1 MKLSGNGRDKLCRY
15 IPIPAPDRRSES
27 GFTFVELMIALVL
40 SIIIMTP
47 LFKLLIDQQ
56 KTYTVQSQMTNM
68 RQNARIGL
76 DIMTKELRMAGY
88 GIPLSTWSDSPASPT
103 RQPAIYPT
111 PNATSITFYCNLEG
125 VKTVLSADEA
135 VAETQLSVESPTTD
149 FAVNDI
155 VYIEGPDDA
164 SPRTTHWHSSTISAK
179 TSNTITIN
187 NGLNFKYLKGSTI
200 HLRNT
205 ITYTFYNSSYGLTAD
220 EIKKR
225 NKIYRTKSRTLSA
238 GTEEELAYDIQ
249 NMTLNYTFEDNGT
262 GLPNDGDQ
270 ATDTTNDTDDIRMIN
285 VSITA
290 QTKNKDPFLNTNRTT
305 TFTSDVTLVNTT
317 Y

>member
-1 MKLSGNGRDKLCRY
+1 MKLSDNGRDKLCRY
-15 IPIPAPDRRSES
+15 ISIPGPDSRSES

-40 SIIIMTP
+40 SLIIMTP

-88 GIPLSTWSDSPASPT
+88 GIPISTWSDSPASPT
-103 RQPAIYPT
+103 RQPAIASL

-135 VAETQLSVESPTTD
+135 IGQTELSVESPITD
-149 FAVNDI
+149 FAAGNTI
-155 VYIEGPDDA
+155 YIEGPNDA
-164 SPRTTHWHSSTISAK
+164 SPRTTHWHSSTIAAK

-187 NGLNFKYLKGSTI
+187 DALVFKYLKGSTI
-200 HLRNT
+200 HKKDTIIYSFSSGDREITRTRN
-205 ITYTFYNSSYGLTAD
+205 GTAD
-220 EIKKR
+220 I
-225 NKIYRTKSRTLSA
+225 
-238 GTEEELAYDIQ
+238 LAYEIQ

-262 GLPNDGDQ
+262 GLPNDDVG
-270 ATDTTNDTDDIRMIN
+270 DTTNDTDDIRMIN
-285 VSITA
+285 ISITA

>member
-1 MKLSGNGRDKLCRY
+1 MKLSDNSRDKLCRY
-15 IPIPAPDRRSES
+15 ISIPGPDRRSES

-40 SIIIMTP
+40 SLIIMVP
-47 LFKLLIDQQ
+47 LFNLLIDQQ

-88 GIPLSTWSDSPASPT
+88 GIPISTWADPDPLKAI
-103 RQPAIYPT
+103 RQPAIASL

-135 VAETQLSVESPTTD
+135 IGQTVLSVESTTD
-149 FAVNDI
+149 FSTEVNKNNI
-155 VYIEGPDDA
+155 YIEGPDDA
-164 SPRTTHWHSSTISAK
+164 SPRTTHWHSSTITAIDSASTPK
-179 TSNTITIN
+179 TITIN

-200 HLRNT
+200 HTRDT
-205 ITYTFYNSSYGLTAD
+205 ITYNFSSPNITRTRNNSSAV
-220 EIKKR
+220 
-225 NKIYRTKSRTLSA
+225 
-238 GTEEELAYDIQ
+238 LAYDIQ

-262 GLPNDGDQ
+262 GLPNDDVG
-270 ATDTTNDTDDIRMIN
+270 DTTNDTDDIRMIN
-285 VSITA
+285 ISITA